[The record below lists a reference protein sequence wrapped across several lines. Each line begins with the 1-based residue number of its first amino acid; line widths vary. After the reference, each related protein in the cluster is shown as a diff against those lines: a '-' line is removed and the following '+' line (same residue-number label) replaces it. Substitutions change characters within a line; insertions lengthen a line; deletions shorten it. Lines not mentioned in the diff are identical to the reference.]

1 MAFTSTSAGAASGL
15 LTTWLNR
22 KFISDLEWTLQFQK
36 FTTKAMIPPGSGKIG
51 RFNVFVPPP
60 AGTSY
65 STSSTTA
72 LTETWTTQ
80 NEIATITATSTDI
93 TISEY
98 GEFHKTSAL
107 AMYAV
112 VPGARE
118 KLRKRLVDGA
128 QVTLDTL
135 TMKQFEQSTNYLY
148 NTAAVTGGTT
158 TFNTG
163 SVTALSA
170 AAIMQAKK
178 ILFANKVPTFSG
190 IAGHP
195 DGKYAAV
202 IGPKGELDI
211 VTETTTGRLTW
222 GQAVTNV
229 GGPDA
234 QKRWVDGYVG
244 TIYGVAVYTTQ
255 NLTTATAYTGSS
267 TGDVSFVCGDGGV
280 GAMAFMD
287 MEPQVVINDVNSP
300 YKNVD
305 SVAWHIFYGTAIL
318 DANRVVKMY
327 SATI

>member
-22 KFISDLEWTLQFQK
+22 KFVSDLEWKLVAQR
-36 FTTKAMIPPGSGKIG
+36 FTTKAIIPPGSGKIG

-128 QVTLDTL
+128 QVTLDYL
-135 TMKQFEQSTNYLY
+135 TVKQFEQSTNYLY
-148 NTAAVTGGTT
+148 NTAAATGGTT
-158 TFNTG
+158 TFSTG

-178 ILFANKVPTFSG
+178 ILFANKVPAFTG
-190 IAGHP
+190 VDGHQ
-195 DGKYAAV
+195 DGKYAAM
-202 IGPKGELDI
+202 ISPKGELDI
-211 VTETTTGRLTW
+211 VTETTTGRITW
-222 GQAVTNV
+222 VQAVTNV
-229 GGPDA
+229 PGMDA
-234 QKRWVDGYVG
+234 QKRWVEGVVG
-244 TIYGVAVYTTQ
+244 TIYGVTVYTTQ
-255 NLTTATAYTGSS
+255 NLTAATAYTGSS
-267 TGDVSFVCGDGGV
+267 TGDISFVVGDGGV
-280 GAMAFMD
+280 GAMAFQD

-305 SVAWHIFYGTAIL
+305 SIAWHAFYGTSIL

-327 SATI
+327 SAS

>member
-22 KFISDLEWTLQFQK
+22 KFISDLEWSLQFQK
-36 FTTKAMIPPGSGKIG
+36 FTTKAIIPPGSGKIG

-93 TISEY
+93 TIAEY

-118 KLRKRLVDGA
+118 QLRKRIVDGA
-128 QVTLDTL
+128 QVTIDFL

-148 NTAAVTGGTT
+148 NTAAATGGTT
-158 TFNTG
+158 TFSTG
-163 SVTALSA
+163 SVTGLSA

-287 MEPQVVINDVNSP
+287 MEPSVVINDVNSP

-318 DANRVVKMY
+318 DTNRVVKMY
-327 SATI
+327 SAS

>member
-1 MAFTSTSAGAASGL
+1 MAFTTTSAGAASGL

-22 KFISDLEWTLQFQK
+22 KFISDLEWSLQFQK
-36 FTTKAMIPPGSGKIG
+36 FTTKAIIPPGSGKIG

-80 NEIATITATSTDI
+80 NEINTITATSTDI
-93 TISEY
+93 TIAEY

-118 KLRKRLVDGA
+118 KLRKRIVDGA
-128 QVTLDTL
+128 QVTIDFL

-158 TFNTG
+158 TFSTG
-163 SVTALSA
+163 SVQVLSA
-170 AAIMQAKK
+170 AAIMQCKK

-195 DGKYAAV
+195 DGKYAAI

-255 NLTTATAYTGSS
+255 NLTTATTYTASS

-287 MEPQVVINDVNSP
+287 MEPAVVINDVNSP

-318 DANRVVKMY
+318 DTNRVVKMY
-327 SATI
+327 SAS

>member
-1 MAFTSTSAGAASGL
+1 MAFTSTSDGAASGL

-22 KFISDLEWTLQFQK
+22 KFISDLEWSLQFQK
-36 FTTKAMIPPGSGKIG
+36 FTTKAVIPPGSGKIG

-93 TISEY
+93 TIAEY

-118 KLRKRLVDGA
+118 KLRKRLIDGA
-128 QVTLDTL
+128 QVTIDFL

-148 NTAAVTGGTT
+148 NTLDQTGGQTNWT
-158 TFNTG
+158 AAG
-163 SVTALSA
+163 SITKLSA

-222 GQAVTNV
+222 GQAVVNV
-229 GGPDA
+229 AGASA
-234 QKRWVDGYVG
+234 QQRWVDGYVG

-255 NLTTATAYTGSS
+255 NLTTATTYSGSS

-280 GAMAFMD
+280 GAMAFQD
-287 MEPQVVINDVNSP
+287 MEPSVVVNDVNSP

-305 SVAWHIFYGTAIL
+305 SIAWHIFYGTKIL

-327 SATI
+327 SAS

>member
-22 KFISDLEWTLQFQK
+22 KFISDLEWSLQFQK
-36 FTTKAMIPPGSGKIG
+36 FTTKAIIPPGSGKIG

-80 NEIATITATSTDI
+80 NEISTITATSTDI
-93 TISEY
+93 TIAEY

-118 KLRKRLVDGA
+118 KLRKRLIDGA
-128 QVTLDTL
+128 QVTIDFL

-148 NTAAVTGGTT
+148 NTAAATGGTT
-158 TFNTG
+158 TFSTG

-318 DANRVVKMY
+318 DTNRVVKMY
-327 SATI
+327 SATL

>member
-22 KFISDLEWTLQFQK
+22 KFISDLEWSLQFQK
-36 FTTKAMIPPGSGKIG
+36 FTTKAIIPPGSGKIG

-80 NEIATITATSTDI
+80 NEINTITATSTDI
-93 TISEY
+93 TIAEY

-118 KLRKRLVDGA
+118 KLRKRLIDGA
-128 QVTLDTL
+128 QVTIDFL

-148 NTAAVTGGTT
+148 NTLAATGGTT
-158 TFNTG
+158 TFNLG
-163 SVTALSA
+163 SVTGLSA

-178 ILFANKVPTFSG
+178 ILFSNKVPTFSG

-255 NLTTATAYTGSS
+255 NLTTATIYTAAS

-287 MEPQVVINDVNSP
+287 MEPSVVINDVNSP

-318 DANRVVKMY
+318 DTNRVVKMY
-327 SATI
+327 SAS

>member
-22 KFISDLEWTLQFQK
+22 KFISDLEWDLQYQK
-36 FTTKAMIPPGSGKIG
+36 FTTKAIIPPGSGKIG

-93 TISEY
+93 TIAEY

-118 KLRKRLVDGA
+118 KLRKRLSDGA
-128 QVTLDTL
+128 AVTVDQLVL
-135 TMKQFEQSTNYLY
+135 TATNTASTNYLY
-148 NTAAVTGGTT
+148 ASAAQTGGTT

-163 SVTALSA
+163 TVTALSA
-170 AAIMQAKK
+170 ASIIQARK
-178 ILFANKVPTFSG
+178 ILYANKVPAFRG

-195 DGKYAAV
+195 DGKYAA
-202 IGPKGELDI
+202 ILSPKQELDI
-211 VTETTTGRLTW
+211 VTETTTGRMYW
-222 GQAVTNV
+222 SQAVTNV
-229 GGPDA
+229 PGMKGQD
-234 QKRWVDGYVG
+234 KWVEGYLG
-244 TIYGVAVYTTQ
+244 TIYGVACYTTQ
-255 NLTTATAYTGSS
+255 NFGTGNYTASS
-267 TGDVSFVCGDGGV
+267 SGEIGFVLGDGAV
-280 GAMAFMD
+280 GAMAFKD
-287 MEPQVVINDVNSP
+287 MEPEVVINDVNSP

-305 SVAWHIFYGTAIL
+305 SVAWHLFFGTGL
-318 DANRVVKMY
+318 VDGGRVVKMY
-327 SATI
+327 SLA

>member
-22 KFISDLEWTLQFQK
+22 KFISDLEWSLQFQK
-36 FTTKAMIPPGSGKIG
+36 FTTKAIIPPGSGKIG

-80 NEIATITATSTDI
+80 NEINTITATSTDI
-93 TISEY
+93 TIAEY

-118 KLRKRLVDGA
+118 KLRKRLIDGA
-128 QVTLDTL
+128 QVTIDYL

-148 NTAAVTGGTT
+148 NTAAATGGTT
-158 TFNTG
+158 TFSTG

-318 DANRVVKMY
+318 DTNRVVKMY
-327 SATI
+327 SAT

>member
-22 KFISDLEWTLQFQK
+22 KFISDLEWSLQFQK
-36 FTTKAMIPPGSGKIG
+36 FTTKAIIPPGSGKIG

-80 NEIATITATSTDI
+80 NEINTITATSTDI
-93 TISEY
+93 TIAEY

-118 KLRKRLVDGA
+118 KLRKRLIDGA
-128 QVTLDTL
+128 QVTIDFL

-148 NTAAVTGGTT
+148 NTAAATGGTT
-158 TFNTG
+158 TFSTG

-318 DANRVVKMY
+318 DTNRVVKMY
-327 SATI
+327 SATL

>member
-22 KFISDLEWTLQFQK
+22 KFISDLEWSLQFQK
-36 FTTKAMIPPGSGKIG
+36 FTTKAIIPPGSGKIG

-93 TISEY
+93 TIAEY

-128 QVTLDTL
+128 NVTLDYL

-148 NTAAVTGGTT
+148 NTAAATGGTT
-158 TFNTG
+158 TFSTG

-195 DGKYAAV
+195 DGKYAAI

-229 GGPDA
+229 SGPDA

-244 TIYGVAVYTTQ
+244 TVYGVAVYTTQ

-305 SVAWHIFYGTAIL
+305 SVAWHVFYGTSIL

-327 SATI
+327 SAS

>member
-98 GEFHKTSAL
+98 GEYHKTSAL

-158 TFNTG
+158 TFSTG
-163 SVTALSA
+163 SVTTLSA
-170 AAIMQAKK
+170 AAIMQCKK

-195 DGKYAAV
+195 DGKYAAI

-229 GGPDA
+229 SGPDA

-287 MEPQVVINDVNSP
+287 MEPAVVINDVNSP

-305 SVAWHIFYGTAIL
+305 SIAWHVFYGTAIL
-318 DANRVVKMY
+318 DTNRVVKMY
-327 SATI
+327 SAS

>member
-1 MAFTSTSAGAASGL
+1 MAFTSGSAGAASGL

-22 KFISDLEWTLQFQK
+22 KFICDLEWSLQFQK
-36 FTTKAMIPPGSGKIG
+36 FTTKAIIPPGSGKIG

-72 LTETWTTQ
+72 LVETWTTQ

-93 TISEY
+93 TIQEY

-118 KLRKRLVDGA
+118 KLRKRIVDGA
-128 QVTLDTL
+128 QVTIDFL

-148 NTAAVTGGTT
+148 NTAAATGGTT
-158 TFNTG
+158 TFSTG
-163 SVTALSA
+163 SVTGLSA

-255 NLTTATAYTGSS
+255 NLTTATLYTGAS

-287 MEPQVVINDVNSP
+287 MEPAVVINDVNSP

-318 DANRVVKMY
+318 DTNRVVKMY
-327 SATI
+327 SAS

>member
-118 KLRKRLVDGA
+118 KLRKRIVDGA
-128 QVTLDTL
+128 QVTIDYL

-148 NTAAVTGGTT
+148 NTAAATGGTT
-158 TFNTG
+158 TFSTG
-163 SVTALSA
+163 SVTGLSA

-287 MEPQVVINDVNSP
+287 MEPSVVINDVNSP

-318 DANRVVKMY
+318 DTNRVVKMY
-327 SATI
+327 SAS

>member
-22 KFISDLEWTLQFQK
+22 KFISDLEWSLQFQK
-36 FTTKAMIPPGSGKIG
+36 FTTKAIIPPGSGKIG

-80 NEIATITATSTDI
+80 NEINTITATSTDI
-93 TISEY
+93 TIAEY

-118 KLRKRLVDGA
+118 KLRKRLIDGA
-128 QVTLDTL
+128 QVTIDYL

-148 NTAAVTGGTT
+148 NTAAATGGTT
-158 TFNTG
+158 TFSTG

-287 MEPQVVINDVNSP
+287 MEPSVVINDVNSP

-318 DANRVVKMY
+318 DTNRVVKMY
-327 SATI
+327 SAS

>member
-1 MAFTSTSAGAASGL
+1 MAFTSTSDGAASGL

-22 KFISDLEWTLQFQK
+22 KFISDLEWSLQFQK
-36 FTTKAMIPPGSGKIG
+36 FTTKAVIPPGSGKIG

-72 LTETWTTQ
+72 LTETFTTQ

-93 TISEY
+93 TIAEY

-118 KLRKRLVDGA
+118 KLRKRLIDGA
-128 QVTLDTL
+128 QVTIDFL

-148 NTAAVTGGTT
+148 NTLDQTGGQTNWT
-158 TFNTG
+158 AAG
-163 SVTALSA
+163 SITKLSA

-222 GQAVTNV
+222 GQAVVNV
-229 GGPDA
+229 AGASA
-234 QKRWVDGYVG
+234 QQRWVDGYVG
-244 TIYGVAVYTTQ
+244 TIYGVAVYTT
-255 NLTTATAYTGSS
+255 
-267 TGDVSFVCGDGGV
+267 
-280 GAMAFMD
+280 
-287 MEPQVVINDVNSP
+287 
-300 YKNVD
+300 
-305 SVAWHIFYGTAIL
+305 
-318 DANRVVKMY
+318 
-327 SATI
+327 

>member
-22 KFISDLEWTLQFQK
+22 KFISDLEWSLQFQK
-36 FTTKAMIPPGSGKIG
+36 FTTKAIIPPGSGKIG

-80 NEIATITATSTDI
+80 NEINTITATSTDI
-93 TISEY
+93 TIAEY

-118 KLRKRLVDGA
+118 KLRKRLIDGA
-128 QVTLDTL
+128 QVTIDYL

-148 NTAAVTGGTT
+148 NTAAATGGTT
-158 TFNTG
+158 TFSTG

-195 DGKYAAV
+195 DGKYSAV

-318 DANRVVKMY
+318 DTNRVVKMY
-327 SATI
+327 SAT